1 MRSINRRF
9 KNYQESNP
17 SSGDYVNLYNTV
29 AGQKFSQRTIA
40 RAFHELI
47 PKDDYSKE
55 DIKPL
60 INHLFRKSQT

>member
-9 KNYQESNP
+9 KNCRESNREL
-17 SSGDYVNLYNTV
+17 GDYVNLYNAV

-47 PKDDYSKE
+47 PKDDYSRD
-55 DIKPL
+55 DIKLL
-60 INHLFRKSQT
+60 INHLFRKS